1 MPAKIQMVCFVF
13 VHAVCGVALC
23 KMATCRLAKTCLL
36 VHLQPF
42 AATAIMVPGGA
53 EKLADGRNSLD
64 IDHSAKVL
72 KSVVTVLLMDTVL
85 F

>member
-13 VHAVCGVALC
+13 GMQFVAWRC
-23 KMATCRLAKTCLL
+23 ARWRLAGLRRRLL
-36 VHLQPF
+36 IHLQLS

-72 KSVVTVLLMDTVL
+72 KSVVAVLLMDTVL